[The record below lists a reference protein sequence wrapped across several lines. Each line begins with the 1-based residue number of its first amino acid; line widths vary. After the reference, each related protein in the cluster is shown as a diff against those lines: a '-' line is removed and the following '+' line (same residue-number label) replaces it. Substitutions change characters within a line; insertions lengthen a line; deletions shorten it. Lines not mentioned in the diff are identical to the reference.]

1 MIMIFYILGAA
12 ILLVLLYIV
21 IEIKGSALNAFFMK
35 ALASFGFIMVFVN
48 ASFER
53 DLLKPFIFLFLLG
66 LVSGLLG
73 DLFLAL
79 RPLRP
84 KEENEMLINRGIL
97 AFSIG
102 HVFYFFGLLMISDFH
117 NMAIVVSVSVTIL
130 VIVMSYVLKFD
141 MKKNRISSY
150 IYSFLIFLMVGQTI
164 GLSSVEGFSG
174 GPLILMIG
182 AILFGISDLI
192 LAPIYF
198 KGANDKKMVIL
209 NLMTYYG
216 AQLLIALS
224 ILYL

>member
-1 MIMIFYILGAA
+1 MIFYILSAA
-12 ILLVLLYIV
+12 VLLVFLYIL
-21 IEIKGSALNAFFMK
+21 IEIKGNPIQAFFMK

-53 DLLKPFIFLFLLG
+53 DVLKLFIFLFLLG

-84 KEENEMLINRGIL
+84 KDENEMLINRGIL

-102 HVFYFFGLLMISDFH
+102 HIFYFFGLLMISDFH
-117 NMAIVVSVSVTIL
+117 YMAIVVSVSVTIL

-141 MKKNRISSY
+141 MKKNQIPSY
-150 IYSFLIFLMVGQTI
+150 IYSFLIFLMVGQAI
-164 GLSSVEGFSG
+164 GLSMVEGFSG
-174 GPLILMIG
+174 GPLIIMIG
-182 AILFGISDLI
+182 AIFFGLSDLI

-198 KGANDKKMVIL
+198 KGVEDKKMIVL
-209 NLMTYYG
+209 NLITYYS
-216 AQLLIALS
+216 AQFLIAIS

>member
-1 MIMIFYILGAA
+1 MIFYILSAA
-12 ILLVLLYIV
+12 VLLVFLYIL
-21 IEIKGSALNAFFMK
+21 IEIKGNPIQAFFMK

-53 DLLKPFIFLFLLG
+53 DVLKLFIFLFLLG

-84 KEENEMLINRGIL
+84 KDENEMLINRGIL

-102 HVFYFFGLLMISDFH
+102 HIFYFFGLLMISDFH
-117 NMAIVVSVSVTIL
+117 YMAIVVSVAVTSL
-130 VIVMSYVLKFD
+130 VIIMSYVLKFD
-141 MKKNRISSY
+141 MKNNQIPSY
-150 IYSFLIFLMVGQTI
+150 IYSFLIFLMVGQAI
-164 GLSSVEGFSG
+164 GLSMVEGFSG
-174 GPLILMIG
+174 GPLIIMIG
-182 AILFGISDLI
+182 AILFGLSDLI

-198 KGANDKKMVIL
+198 KGVEDKKMIVL
-209 NLMTYYG
+209 NLTTYYS
-216 AQLLIALS
+216 AQLLIAIS

>member
-1 MIMIFYILGAA
+1 MIFYMFGIAV
-12 ILLVLLYIV
+12 LLVILYIV
-21 IEIKGSALNAFFMK
+21 IEIKGSAIHAFFMK

-48 ASFER
+48 AAFER

-79 RPLRP
+79 RPIRP
-84 KEENEMLINRGIL
+84 KEENEMLINSGIL

-102 HVFYFFGLLMISDFH
+102 HIFYFFGLLMISEFH
-117 NMAIVVSVSVTIL
+117 YMAILISGVMTVI

-141 MKKNRISSY
+141 MKKNRIPSY

-164 GLSSVEGFSG
+164 GYTMIEGANG

-182 AILFGISDLI
+182 AILFGISDLV

-198 KGANDKKMVIL
+198 KGTSDKKMIVL
-209 NLMTYYG
+209 NLVTYYS

>member
-1 MIMIFYILGAA
+1 MIYYILSAS
-12 ILLVLLYIV
+12 ILLVILYII
-21 IEIKGSALNAFFMK
+21 IEVKGNPIHAFFMK
-35 ALASFGFIMVFVN
+35 ALASFGFIMVYVN

-53 DLLKPFIFLFLLG
+53 DMLKPFIFLFLLG
-66 LVSGLLG
+66 LVAGLLG

-84 KEENEMLINRGIL
+84 NIENEMLINRGIF

-102 HVFYFFGLLMISDFH
+102 HIFYFFGLLMISDLH
-117 NMAIVVSVSVTIL
+117 YMAFLTSGVMTLI
-130 VIVMSYVLKFD
+130 VIVMSYVMKFE
-141 MKKNRISSY
+141 MKKNRLPSY

-164 GLSSVEGFSG
+164 GINMVEGFYG
-174 GPLILMIG
+174 GPLMLMIG
-182 AILFGISDLI
+182 AILFGLSDLI

-198 KGANDKKMVIL
+198 KQMTNKKMVVL
-209 NLMTYYG
+209 NLMTYYS

>member
-1 MIMIFYILGAA
+1 MIFYILSAA
-12 ILLVLLYIV
+12 VLLVFLYIM
-21 IEIKGSALNAFFMK
+21 IEVKGNPIQAFFMK

-84 KEENEMLINRGIL
+84 KDENEMLINRGIL

-102 HVFYFFGLLMISDFH
+102 HIFYFFGLLMISDFH
-117 NMAIVVSVSVTIL
+117 YMAIVVSVAVTSL
-130 VIVMSYVLKFD
+130 VIIMSYVLKFD
-141 MKKNRISSY
+141 MKNNQIPSY
-150 IYSFLIFLMVGQTI
+150 IYSFLIFLMVGQAI
-164 GLSSVEGFSG
+164 GLSMVEGFSG
-174 GPLILMIG
+174 GPLIIMIG
-182 AILFGISDLI
+182 AILFGLSDLI

-198 KGANDKKMVIL
+198 KGVEDKKMIVL
-209 NLMTYYG
+209 NLTTYYS
-216 AQLLIALS
+216 AQLLIAIS